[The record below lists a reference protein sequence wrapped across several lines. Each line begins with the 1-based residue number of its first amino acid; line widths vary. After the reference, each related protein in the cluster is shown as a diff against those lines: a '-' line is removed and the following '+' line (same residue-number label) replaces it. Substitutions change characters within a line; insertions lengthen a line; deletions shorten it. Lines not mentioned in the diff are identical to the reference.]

1 MNALIGEHAAQ
12 LPMIWAAILAVAVA
26 MYVLLD
32 GFDLGVGMLFQLFP
46 AEADRDKMMNSVA
59 PFWDGNGT
67 WLVLGGGGLW
77 VAFPRAYA
85 IIMPALYL
93 PIIVML
99 LALILRGVSFEFR
112 WIAKP
117 NHRIWD
123 FAFSFGSTLAAFC
136 QGVVLGGLLQGIH
149 VANGAFAGGSFDWAT
164 PFALFCGLCVV
175 VGYALLGACW
185 LVMKTEHDLQA
196 RARKL
201 AKPILFAM
209 LAAIGLISIWTPLML
224 QRIYER
230 WFSLPNFWYL
240 SSLPLATMVVAWL
253 CWRGLQKERAVQ
265 PFLSA
270 IGLFLL
276 AYIGLLISNVPYLVP
291 PMPAMDGG
299 NAGNAGAVFGLTI
312 ADAAAAPASQQF
324 LLIGTVF
331 LLPIII
337 GYTVFVYWVFRGKVG
352 EGYH

>member
-1 MNALIGEHAAQ
+1 MNALIGEHAAL

-32 GFDLGVGMLFQLFP
+32 GFDLGVGMLFPLFH

-67 WLVLGGGGLW
+67 WLVLGGGGLM

-93 PIIVML
+93 PIIAML

-112 WIAKP
+112 WIGKP
-117 NHRIWD
+117 NHRVWD
-123 FAFSFGSTLAAFC
+123 RAFAFGSTLAAFC
-136 QGVVLGGLLQGIH
+136 QGVVLGGLLQGIR
-149 VANGAFAGGSFDWAT
+149 VVDGQFAGGSFDWFT
-164 PFALFCGLCVV
+164 PFALVCGLSVI
-175 VGYALLGACW
+175 VGYMLLGACW
-185 LVMKTEHDLQA
+185 LVMKTEGDLQERV
-196 RARKL
+196 RAITP
-201 AKPILFAM
+201 PILFAM
-209 LAAIGLISIWTPLML
+209 LAAIALISLWTPMML
-224 QRIYER
+224 PRIYER
-230 WFSLPNFWYL
+230 WFTQPNIWYL
-240 SSLPLATMVVAWL
+240 SPLPLATLVAAWS
-253 CWRGLQKERAVQ
+253 CWSGLRKQRAVR

-276 AYIGLLISNVPYLVP
+276 AYIGLLVSNVPYLVP
-291 PMPAMDGG
+291 PGAPL
-299 NAGNAGAVFGLTI
+299 NAGQASAFSGLTI

-331 LLPIII
+331 LLPVIL

>member
-1 MNALIGEHAAQ
+1 MSAWFAGHAAM

-32 GFDLGVGMLFQLFP
+32 GFDLGVGMLFPLFV

-67 WLVLGGGGLW
+67 WLVLGGGGLM

-117 NHRIWD
+117 NHRAWD
-123 FAFSFGSTLAAFC
+123 WAFGFGSTLAAFC
-136 QGVVLGGLLQGIH
+136 QGLVLGGLLQGIH
-149 VANGAFAGGSFDWAT
+149 IVNGAFAGGTFDWFT
-164 PFALFCGLCVV
+164 PFAIVCGLSVI
-175 VGYALLGACW
+175 VGYMLLGACW

-196 RARKL
+196 RAREV
-201 AKPILFAM
+201 ATPILIAM
-209 LAAIGLISIWTPLML
+209 LAAIAIVSIWTPMMIP
-224 QRIYER
+224 RISER
-230 WFSLPNFWYL
+230 WFTLPNFYYL
-240 SSLPLATMVVAWL
+240 SLLPLATLIVAWL
-253 CWRGLQKERAVQ
+253 CWHGVKTKRSVL

-291 PMPAMDGG
+291 PELTTVGSAS
-299 NAGNAGAVFGLTI
+299 GLTI

-331 LLPIII
+331 LLPIIL

>member
-1 MNALIGEHAAQ
+1 
-12 LPMIWAAILAVAVA
+12 

-32 GFDLGVGMLFQLFP
+32 GYDLGVGMLFPLFK
-46 AEADRDKMMNSVA
+46 AEADRDRMMNSIA

-67 WLVLGGGGLW
+67 WLVLGGGGLM

-85 IIMPALYL
+85 IIMPAMYL

-117 NHRIWD
+117 KHHVWD
-123 FAFSFGSTLAAFC
+123 LAFSVGSTLAAFC
-136 QGVVLGGLLQGIH
+136 QGIVLGGLLQGIH
-149 VANGAFAGGSFDWAT
+149 VANGAFAGGSFDWCT
-164 PFALFCGLCVV
+164 PFALFCGLSVV
-175 VGYALLGACW
+175 VGYSLLGACW

-196 RARKL
+196 RARRL
-201 AKPILFAM
+201 AKPALFAM
-209 LAAIGLISIWTPLML
+209 LLCIGVVSIWTPMML
-224 QRIYER
+224 PRIEAR
-230 WFSLPNFWYL
+230 WFSLPNFYWL
-240 SSLPLATMVVAWL
+240 SQVPLATLVVAFL
-253 CWRGLQKERAVQ
+253 CWHGLRKQRPVQ

-270 IGLFLL
+270 IGLFVL

-291 PMPAMDGG
+291 PTM
-299 NAGNAGAVFGLTI
+299 TI
-312 ADAAAAPASQQF
+312 QQAASAPASQQF
-324 LLIGTVF
+324 LLYGT
-331 LLPIII
+331 LIMLPIII

>member
-1 MNALIGEHAAQ
+1 MNAWLGENAAM
-12 LPMIWAAILAVAVA
+12 LPLVWAAILAVAVA

-32 GFDLGVGMLFQLFP
+32 GFDLGVGMLFPLFK
-46 AEADRDKMMNSVA
+46 AEADRDSMMNSIA

-67 WLVLGGGGLW
+67 WLVLGGGGLM

-85 IIMPALYL
+85 IIMPAMYL

-117 NHRIWD
+117 SHSIWD
-123 FAFSFGSTLAAFC
+123 FAFSFGSTLAALC
-136 QGVVLGGLLQGIH
+136 QGIVLGGLLQGIH
-149 VANGAFAGGSFDWAT
+149 VENGSFAGGSFDWCT
-164 PFALFCGLCVV
+164 PFALFCGLSVV
-175 VGYALLGACW
+175 VGYMLLGACW

-201 AKPILFAM
+201 AKPALFAM
-209 LAAIGLISIWTPLML
+209 LACITIVSIWTPMML
-224 QRIYER
+224 PRIHDR
-230 WFSLPNFWYL
+230 WFSLPNFYWL
-240 SSLPLATMVVAWL
+240 SQIPLATLVVAWL
-253 CWRGLQKERAVQ
+253 CWRGLRKQRTAQ

-291 PMPAMDGG
+291 PAMTGHVG
-299 NAGNAGAVFGLTI
+299 MTI
-312 ADAAAAPASQQF
+312 QQSASAPASQQF
-324 LLIGTVF
+324 LLVGT
-331 LLPIII
+331 LIMLPIII